1 MVSRVGLHVPG
12 SLRGHTRERAVPD
25 GLAMIEKLWSSYRG
39 KRRHETFLEVD
50 EEEDEVL
57 EDKEDVNAVHNG
69 GSNLHARGRGGG
81 HGGNYKNRR
90 DSHSS
95 SLCFPQQT
103 YRNEAYNCHGSGCPL
118 AGNNRFI
125 GSRSSHWG
133 NGRGRGRNN

>member
-57 EDKEDVNAVHNG
+57 EDKEDVNGVHNG
-69 GSNLHARGRGGG
+69 SSCPILHAKGRGGHSG
-81 HGGNYKNRR
+81 KYKKGRG
-90 DSHSS
+90 SHSS
-95 SLCFPQQT
+95 SLCFP
-103 YRNEAYNCHGSGCPL
+103 H
-118 AGNNRFI
+118 
-125 GSRSSHWG
+125 
-133 NGRGRGRNN
+133 